1 MKPVPPHSLCF
12 IAARDRHKPC
22 HAGHT
27 VVKCRIETSDLKQVW
42 KSILKCLNE
51 FYFFRQML
59 GIKWAEP
66 MKFFNHT
73 RCNSRRLAIVRT
85 TMHNAVPDRRYC
97 FAVGLLLKPI
107 HENAYRSRMVRY
119 LHTARKI
126 VSHSQTFDVQRG
138 VTLPNAL
145 DCTFIYPPQRSVGF
159 EE

>member
-1 MKPVPPHSLCF
+1 MKPVPPYPLRF
-12 IAARDRHKPC
+12 IAAWDWHNLR
-22 HAGHT
+22 HAGQT
-27 VVKCRIETSDLKQVW
+27 MVKCRIETRDLKQVRE
-42 KSILKCLNE
+42 SALKC
-51 FYFFRQML
+51 FYQQYFCWQML
-59 GIKWAEP
+59 GVEWAEP